1 MVPELSSFG
10 HSGHSPVPCTSAAS
24 TEAHGKSCA
33 ALSFVTHLFWEH
45 AAGERHRHGVAF
57 REQVCSVHLT
67 RVSNFLDA
75 AAMGATM
82 DEANVK
88 ALVLSRVRE
97 ASGRRKKPVVAS
109 EFSLG
114 SSGVRADLAIFAETT
129 IGVEIKTA
137 RDTLR
142 RLSSQMAAYSRYFDH
157 SIAVVAPCHVRNL
170 TDDHLQG
177 SSLWTYD
184 DEGMLRVLHTGSRN
198 VVEPSALLD
207 VLTQAE
213 RRLVEFDTAMQRRY
227 GETSATFWRS
237 VTRRAIRPQDL
248 ALLSRFVG
256 AREQAKR
263 AAAERE
269 SRWSQWLTAQGDFV
283 SASA

>member
-1 MVPELSSFG
+1 
-10 HSGHSPVPCTSAAS
+10 
-24 TEAHGKSCA
+24 
-33 ALSFVTHLFWEH
+33 
-45 AAGERHRHGVAF
+45 
-57 REQVCSVHLT
+57 
-67 RVSNFLDA
+67 
-75 AAMGATM
+75 M
-82 DEANVK
+82 DEATVK
-88 ALVLSRVRE
+88 ALVLARVRE
-97 ASGRRKKPVVAS
+97 ASRRRKKPVVTS

-114 SSGVRADLAIFAETT
+114 SSGVRADLAIFGEAT

-142 RLSSQMAAYSRYFDH
+142 RLASQMAAYSRYFDH

-184 DEGMLRVLHTGSRN
+184 NEGGLKVLHTSSRN
-198 VVEPSALLD
+198 VVEPSTLLD

-213 RRLVEFDTAMQRRY
+213 RRSVEFGTAMQRRY

-237 VTRRAIRPQDL
+237 VARRPIRPQDL
-248 ALLSRFVG
+248 ALLSRFAD

-263 AAAERE
+263 SAAERE
-269 SRWSQWLTAQGDFV
+269 SRWSQWLMAQGDFV
-283 SASA
+283 SSLA